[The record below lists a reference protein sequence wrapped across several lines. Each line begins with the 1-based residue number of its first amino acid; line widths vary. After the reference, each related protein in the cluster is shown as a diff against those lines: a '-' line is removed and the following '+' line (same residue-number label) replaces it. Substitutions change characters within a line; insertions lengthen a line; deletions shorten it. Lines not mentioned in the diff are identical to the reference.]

1 MLAALSGFFG
11 LLAVVLA
18 TIGLYGSMSFVV
30 AHRTR
35 EIGVRIAL
43 GASRGGILRL
53 VLREAILLVAAGC
66 LIGWTL
72 TLTLSRYIRTL
83 LYSLAPNDPV
93 TMIEAVLLLAAL
105 VVGASLVP
113 ALRAVRVDPVMAF
126 RND

>member
-1 MLAALSGFFG
+1 LA
-11 LLAVVLA
+11 
-18 TIGLYGSMSFVV
+18 
-30 AHRTR
+30 
-35 EIGVRIAL
+35 
-43 GASRGGILRL
+43 
-53 VLREAILLVAAGC
+53 

-72 TLTLSRYIRTL
+72 GLTLSRYIRTL